1 MQQHRRRAERLRLA
15 SAGFLEYRGS
25 KPSTASPVA
34 KALGGK
40 DVKTKS
46 ARAGG
51 GARGREGAPGP
62 PRGGR
67 ACRRSP
73 FLCNYSEDS
82 LLVSMG

>member
-1 MQQHRRRAERLRLA
+1 MLQQHRRRAERLSLA

-25 KPSTASPVA
+25 KPSSASPVA

-51 GARGREGAPGP
+51 GAGD
-62 PRGGR
+62 GR
-67 ACRRSP
+67 AHLDHRAGDVP
-73 FLCNYSEDS
+73 A
-82 LLVSMG
+82 

>member
-1 MQQHRRRAERLRLA
+1 MLQQHRRRAERLRLA

-25 KPSTASPVA
+25 KPSSASPVA

-51 GARGREGAPGP
+51 GAGD
-62 PRGGR
+62 GR
-67 ACRRSP
+67 AHRDHRAGDVP
-73 FLCNYSEDS
+73 A
-82 LLVSMG
+82 

>member
-1 MQQHRRRAERLRLA
+1 MLQQHRRRAERLRLA

-25 KPSTASPVA
+25 KPSSASPVA

-51 GARGREGAPGP
+51 GAGD
-62 PRGGR
+62 GR
-67 ACRRSP
+67 AHRDHRA
-73 FLCNYSEDS
+73 ED
-82 LLVSMG
+82 MPA

>member
-1 MQQHRRRAERLRLA
+1 MSQQHRRRAERLRRA

-51 GARGREGAPGP
+51 GAG
-62 PRGGR
+62 GGR
-67 ACRRSP
+67 AHRDHRAGDVP
-73 FLCNYSEDS
+73 A
-82 LLVSMG
+82 